1 MKPMTYS
8 QFRENMKKSMDM
20 VCESRTPL
28 TITRRDA
35 EPVVVMSLEEYSSMQ
50 ETFYLLRSPRN
61 AERLLRSIAELNK
74 GNGRIVE
81 P

>member
-28 TITRRDA
+28 TVTRRDA

-50 ETFYLLRSPRN
+50 ETFYLMKSPKN
-61 AERLLRSIAELNK
+61 AERLLSSIESLNK
-74 GNGRIVE
+74 PKGNVVE